1 MNKLKVVIIEDEV
14 PASRLLYAMVSKLR
28 PQWNVV
34 VLAGTVEE
42 SIEWFAEN
50 EHPDLIFLDIQLSDG
65 NSFDFLS
72 QSKPSSSIIFTTA
85 FDEYAI
91 RAFSVNSID
100 YILKPINEEH
110 LLRAIEKYESLVEKN
125 DSQSSEY
132 FSAIL
137 NSLQCK
143 DKQYRSRFLISAVDK
158 QWTLQVADI
167 AYFYSENKIT
177 YAVTKAGREH
187 MIDLSLNKL
196 SEQLDPNQF
205 FRVNRQI
212 LVCIDAIAH
221 VEPYFN
227 GKIVVLIR
235 PAYKTTVTISEDKI
249 KAFKAWLDF

>member
-1 MNKLKVVIIEDEV
+1 MNIFKVLIIEDEV
-14 PASRLLYAMVSKLR
+14 PASRLLHSMVSKLR
-28 PQWNVV
+28 PQWDII
-34 VLAGTVEE
+34 VLSGTVEE
-42 SIEWFAEN
+42 SVEWFAKN

-72 QSKPSSSIIFTTA
+72 QSKPRSAIIFTTA

-100 YILKPINEEH
+100 YILKPINEMH
-110 LLRAIEKYESLVEKN
+110 LLRAIEKYESLVEK
-125 DSQSSEY
+125 SIAQSSEY

-143 DKQYRSRFLISAVDK
+143 EKQYRTRFLISAVNR
-158 QWTLQVADI
+158 QWTLQLADI

-177 YAVTKAGREH
+177 YAVTNSGKEH
-187 MIDLSLNKL
+187 LIDLSLNKL
-196 SEQLDPNQF
+196 SEQLDPNKF
-205 FRVNRQI
+205 FRINRQI
-212 LVCIDAIAH
+212 LVFIDAIDH

-227 GKIVVLIR
+227 GKIVVLIK

-249 KAFKAWLDF
+249 KQFKVWLDF